1 MKIKNI
7 SNQTLNIPFKTQEG
21 KGIIVSINPGQIVF
35 CEDHTKGNK
44 QVVIFLRKNKIE
56 VSEDNKPTNAQYY
69 HAYGVLSHDEVLK
82 LKQST
87 ANTLHLDNDDDDD
100 ESESSPVNESV
111 PSDLEIKDDDED
123 EDNLDTKIESDDDED
138 DEDGN
143 LEEKDNE
150 SVQVKNKGGRPKG
163 SKNKKKSKKPKK
175 KKPIGRPKKNK
186 KTDSE

>member
-87 ANTLHLDNDDDDD
+87 AHTLHLDNDDDDE
-100 ESESSPVNESV
+100 ESESAPVSESV
-111 PSDLEIKDDDED
+111 PSDLEIKEED
-123 EDNLDTKIESDDDED
+123 EDDDLDTEIESNDENDDED
-138 DEDGN
+138 DDN
-143 LEEKDNE
+143 LEEKGNE

-163 SKNKKKSKKPKK
+163 SKNKTKSRKPKK